1 MQRTAFLFLALLAVG
16 ITSAQTLEHSWTR
29 RVGSQNDNDKL
40 WATAVDG
47 QGNVYATGVLNGTFS
62 EQGTSVTSIGLEDI
76 LLVKYD
82 ANGSLLWARVAGGP
96 SIDNAYG
103 ITCDAVGNVYIT
115 GFYVD
120 FAVFE
125 DTLIATG
132 DPNNAVLPFHF
143 VARFTPDGDL
153 AWVRSAEATWTGFFG
168 PACIGND
175 IELDNEGDLVV
186 AGLYFS
192 PNESVDPGFSLLR
205 VDTARFRTVPT
216 VSANSVFVQKL
227 DTAGHTLWLHTIGGY
242 NGFGRLKCI
251 DIDKQNNIWTGGV
264 DEVSSDFVSGPV
276 QLTNTVIND
285 GPGLVYVLSPD
296 GEPLS
301 GFDVNT
307 SLLSSVED
315 LEVADNGDVILA
327 GFYRGTLNGT
337 NAATLDDGFVMRTS
351 SSGTPLWTDHL
362 AGVGG
367 DFATCITQT
376 QQANEL
382 VIGAYYFFQA
392 SLAGTALDQNAGN
405 NSALVR
411 LDTLGNLIE
420 VLQPDPLSGSTF
432 IADVQSDGQGALY
445 LCGDVNGEV
454 AFTNDTILCLSQDSY
469 LSKVEPII
477 STSTGPDPVSS
488 AFTWQLFPNPAS
500 DHAQVILDPRQN
512 LPTSI
517 VLRDALG
524 RELRRTIPTSDRF
537 IIDLLGL
544 ETGAFRVEMIFADR
558 RESRTLVLVKN

>member
-1 MQRTAFLFLALLAVG
+1 MALLAVV
-16 ITSAQTLEHSWTR
+16 ITSAQTLEHTWTR

-62 EQGTSVTSIGLEDI
+62 EQGISVTSIGLEDI
-76 LLVKYD
+76 LVVKYD
-82 ANGSLLWARVAGGP
+82 PNGILLWARVAGGP

-120 FAVFE
+120 FAVFG

-132 DPNNAVLPFHF
+132 DPNNAILPFHF
-143 VARFTPDGDL
+143 IARYTPEGDL
-153 AWVRSAEATWTGFFG
+153 AWVRSAEATWVGTFG

-175 IELDNEGDLVV
+175 IELDNDGDLVV

-192 PNESVDPGFSLLR
+192 PNDSDDPGLSLLR

-216 VSANSVFVQKL
+216 VSANSVFIQKL

-276 QLTNTVIND
+276 QLTNSVIND

-327 GFYRGTLNGT
+327 GYYRGTLNGT
-337 NAATLDDGFVMRTS
+337 NAATQDDGFVMRTS
-351 SSGTPLWTDHL
+351 SNGTPVWTDHL
-362 AGVGG
+362 AGPGD
-367 DFATCITQT
+367 DFATCITRSGT
-376 QQANEL
+376 ANEL
-382 VIGAYYFFQA
+382 VIGGYYFFQA
-392 SLAGTALDQNAGN
+392 TLEGTTLAQNAGN

-411 LDTLGNLIE
+411 LDTLGNVID

-445 LCGDVNGEV
+445 PCGDVNGEV

-469 LSKVEPII
+469 LSKVEPVI
-477 STSTGPDPVSS
+477 STSLGPEDPGPSPS
-488 AFTWQLFPNPAS
+488 WQLMPNPAS
-500 DHAQVILDPRQN
+500 DRVQLFLDAAEGRPS
-512 LPTSI
+512 SI
-517 VLRDALG
+517 VLRDPLG
-524 RELRRTIPTSDRF
+524 RELRRIRPTGDRVDL
-537 IIDLLGL
+537 DLLGL
-544 ETGAFRVEMIFADR
+544 ATGTYLVEVTRNDLREAR
-558 RESRTLVLVKN
+558 RLMVVQR